1 MTTSTFLRP
10 GIDFTAFAAFLAQ
23 VQESHEGR
31 RRTELCDWSL
41 ETGQMLPMSPDVIT
55 TFEDA
60 GAVVDLDTGWIT
72 FPNGIK
78 VYVEAVADVEA
89 AKEEA

>member
-1 MTTSTFLRP
+1 MTTGTFLRP
-10 GIDFTAFAAFLAQ
+10 GIDFTAFAAFLEQ
-23 VQESHEGR
+23 VQGARNGR
-31 RRTELCDWSL
+31 RRTELCDWAL

-78 VYVEAVADVEA
+78 VYVEGVAA
-89 AKEEA
+89 TEEA